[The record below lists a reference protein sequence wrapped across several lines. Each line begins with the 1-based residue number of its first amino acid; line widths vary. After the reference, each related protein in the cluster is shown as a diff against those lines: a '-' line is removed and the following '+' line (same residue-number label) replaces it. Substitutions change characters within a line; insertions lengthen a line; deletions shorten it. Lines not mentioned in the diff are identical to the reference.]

1 MKSFLLFATGISL
14 CILISC
20 QQTLSHKPFVELSS
34 LELSEEEMPMYPSV
48 MTLLAVFF
56 RR

>member
-14 CILISC
+14 CILVSC
-20 QQTLSHKPFVELSS
+20 QQTSSHKPFVELSS
-34 LELSEEEMPMYPSV
+34 LELSEEEKPMVSISNDF
-48 MTLLAVFF
+48 ACSFF